1 MISILCASPFAAAV
15 FPRSL
20 LAVELQV
27 VTMPAM
33 NIASIVSQLKQ
44 ERDRLDNA
52 IRALE
57 GTRNNGRPRG
67 SAKRTISASALRRI
81 REAQKKRWAAW
92 RAKQKSKS

>member
-1 MISILCASPFAAAV
+1 M
-15 FPRSL
+15 FPGDGACS
-20 LAVELQV
+20 VYNC
-27 VTMPAM
+27 PPM
-33 NIASIVSQLKQ
+33 NIQSIVGHLQQ

-57 GTRNNGRPRG
+57 GLGNQRRPRG
-67 SAKRTISASALRRI
+67 SAKRKISAAALRRI